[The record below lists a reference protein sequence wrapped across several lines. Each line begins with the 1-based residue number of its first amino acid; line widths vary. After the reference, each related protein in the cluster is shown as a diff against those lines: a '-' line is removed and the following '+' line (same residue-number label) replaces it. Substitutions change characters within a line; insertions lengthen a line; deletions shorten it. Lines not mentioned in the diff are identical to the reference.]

1 MKILAIGDLHG
12 RPYNKYLTNIE
23 KYDKIIFLGDYVDS
37 FYLSDIEI
45 IDNLKKLIQ
54 FKKDN
59 LNKVELLIG
68 NHDFQYMGYLR
79 QADHCSGFRYSYS
92 AELYKIF
99 NDNKEL
105 FKVAYQYKNTL
116 FTHAGL
122 TADYFQQLSW
132 SNLKNIINF
141 EISENNTYADILNK
155 ILIVNP
161 YSLWSIGSA
170 RGGYSFGSCLWADM
184 TEFLSSING
193 RYTTKLASWHLLKNL
208 SCVQGHQ
215 PVIEVIKLEDDNRQ
229 YIWCDCDSYETTEGK
244 LLSKDKA
251 YIELD
256 I

>member
-1 MKILAIGDLHG
+1 MKIIAIGDLHG

-68 NHDFQYMGYLR
+68 NHDFQYMGYLT
-79 QADHCSGFRYSYS
+79 QGDHCSGFRYSYS

-105 FKVAYQYKNTL
+105 FKVAYQYNNTL

-122 TADYFQQLSW
+122 TANYFKRLSW
-132 SNLKNIINF
+132 SNLKNIIDF
-141 EISENNTYADILNK
+141 KISENNTYADILNK

-161 YSLWSIGSA
+161 YSLWSIGYA
-170 RGGYSFGSCLWADM
+170 RGGYGFGSCLWADI
-184 TEFLSSING
+184 TEFLSNTNNK
-193 RYTTKLASWHLLKNL
+193 YNKKLASHCLLKNL

-215 PVIEVIKLEDDNRQ
+215 PVIEVIKLEDNNRQ
-229 YIWCDCDSYETTEGK
+229 YIWCDCDSYETTEGE

-251 YIELD
+251 YVELD